1 MAGIGSNLSAG
12 ELLDRIGRITRGLQF
27 VGGLSPAQWEAL
39 RYLARAN
46 RYSCNPS
53 ALARFLGATRGT
65 ISQTLIALE
74 DKGYLRRLKGERDRR
89 TVRLELTT
97 AGVALLESD
106 PLGEVEGA
114 LETLPTAEAAVLAD
128 MLGRVLGHLQRRL
141 GGDAFGICEDCRL
154 FSAEDAPGDPQ
165 GPHRC
170 GLTGEPLSDG
180 DKQRICVEFRADA

>member
-1 MAGIGSNLSAG
+1 MAGNASNLSTA
-12 ELLDRIGRITRGLQF
+12 ELFDRIGRITRGLQF

-39 RYLARAN
+39 RYITRAN

-53 ALARFLGATRGT
+53 ALAEFLGATRGT
-65 ISQTLIALE
+65 VSQTLIALE
-74 DKGYLRRLKGERDRR
+74 DKGYLRRLKGVRDRR
-89 TVRLELTT
+89 TVRLELTP
-97 AGVALLESD
+97 AGEALLERD

-114 LETLPTAEAAVLAD
+114 LEMLPAAEAAVLAD
-128 MLGRVLGHLQRRL
+128 MLGRVLGHLQRWL
-141 GGDAFGICEDCRL
+141 GGGAFGICEDCCL

-180 DKQRICVEFRADA
+180 DKRLICVEFHADA

>member
-1 MAGIGSNLSAG
+1 MAGNGSDLSTG

-39 RYLARAN
+39 RYIARAN

-53 ALARFLGATRGT
+53 ALAEFLGATKGT

-74 DKGYLRRLKGERDRR
+74 GKGYLRRLKGDRDRR
-89 TVRLELTT
+89 TVRLELTP
-97 AGVALLESD
+97 AGETLLERD
-106 PLGEVEGA
+106 PLREVEGA
-114 LETLPTAEAAVLAD
+114 LETLPPEEGAVLVD
-128 MLGRVLGHLQRRL
+128 VLSRVLGHLQRRL
-141 GGDAFGICEDCRL
+141 GGSAFGVCEGCCL
-154 FSAEDAPGDPQ
+154 FSAEDAIGDPQ

-170 GLTGEPLSDG
+170 GLTGDPLSDG